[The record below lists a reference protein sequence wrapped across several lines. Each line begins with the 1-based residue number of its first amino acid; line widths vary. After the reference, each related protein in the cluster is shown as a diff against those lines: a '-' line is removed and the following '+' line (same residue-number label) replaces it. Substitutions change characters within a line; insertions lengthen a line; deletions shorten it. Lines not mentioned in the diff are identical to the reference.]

1 MYNLWYFVAFYA
13 VLLQKV
19 LFFAI
24 YAVFRKIGL
33 LQFTRYCVEKILAEI
48 SDRGEKMTNMR
59 YDCWYQGKNGLL
71 ASGARTGFKNQP
83 KLHRPKPLHCNVQ
96 LVPAVYCSK
105 ACTAA
110 NIHWKTL
117 QHCRK
122 YTLEKTCTAANIH
135 SKSLQRCNILCNI
148 V

>member
-33 LQFTRYCVEKILAEI
+33 LQFTRYCVEKILAQI

-59 YDCWYQGKNGLL
+59 YGHHGRVFGMGPASRSRSVDSENHLGKKKRT
-71 ASGARTGFKNQP
+71 SG
-83 KLHRPKPLHCNVQ
+83 
-96 LVPAVYCSK
+96 S
-105 ACTAA
+105 
-110 NIHWKTL
+110 
-117 QHCRK
+117 
-122 YTLEKTCTAANIH
+122 
-135 SKSLQRCNILCNI
+135 
-148 V
+148 

>member
-1 MYNLWYFVAFYA
+1 MYNLWYFVAYYA

-59 YDCWYQGKNGLL
+59 YDLL
-71 ASGARTGFKNQP
+71 LLQIDSRGNIQR
-83 KLHRPKPLHCNVQ
+83 KLVVVVQ
-96 LVPAVYCSK
+96 C
-105 ACTAA
+105 
-110 NIHWKTL
+110 
-117 QHCRK
+117 
-122 YTLEKTCTAANIH
+122 E
-135 SKSLQRCNILCNI
+135 
-148 V
+148 